1 MKKYDVEDWV
11 IFENEEFLIL
21 NKPPHIA
28 CLEDR
33 TSPVNILERLKY
45 EREHAQLCHRLD
57 KETSGVLL
65 VAKTPEMYRAASMQ
79 FEHREIA
86 KVYHAV
92 VDGVHNL
99 EKYIEVNLPL
109 YINNKGKGRV
119 DYRQGK
125 DSLTYFC
132 TLEAYKLNTL
142 VECRPVTGRTHQIR
156 IHLAALEAPITG
168 DELYGGRFIYLSQIK
183 RRYNLKKGEEETP
196 IMSRFA
202 LHARSIQFKDTSGK
216 EWEFEADYPKDMK
229 ILLKQLSKFN

>member
-1 MKKYDVEDWV
+1 MGN
-11 IFENEEFLIL
+11 FENEEFLVL

-33 TSPVNILERLKY
+33 SSAINILDQLKDS
-45 EREHAQLCHRLD
+45 REHVQLCHRLD

-65 VAKTPEMYRAASMQ
+65 VAKTNEMYRAASLQ
-79 FEHREIA
+79 FEKRETA
-86 KVYHAV
+86 KVYHAI
-92 VDGVHNL
+92 VDGVHDL

-109 YINNKGKGRV
+109 YISSKGKGRV

-132 TLEAYKLNTL
+132 TLEAFKRNTL

-168 DELYGGRFIYLSQIK
+168 DDLYGGQPLYLSQIK
-183 RRYNLKKGEEETP
+183 KRFNLKKGEEETP
-196 IMSRFA
+196 VMNRFA
-202 LHARSIQFKDTSGK
+202 LHAHSLLFKDTSGK
-216 EWEFEADYPKDMK
+216 EWQFEADYPKDMK
-229 ILLKQLSKFN
+229 VLLKQLQKFK